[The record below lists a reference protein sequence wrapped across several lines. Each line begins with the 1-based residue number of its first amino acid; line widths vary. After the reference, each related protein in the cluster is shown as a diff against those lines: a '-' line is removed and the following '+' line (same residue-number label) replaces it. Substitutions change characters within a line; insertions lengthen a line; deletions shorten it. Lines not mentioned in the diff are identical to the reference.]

1 MWYVSA
7 HSMFVTGQWYLLFH
21 MEPDCQTQSIHFSE
35 NQTAMPDCLLARF
48 YPLRVLAS
56 KTSPKRMQLSL
67 ILELASASDWFQI
80 CGFPDNADLLISGF
94 PYFQVSA
101 FPVYVPASIWPCKG
115 RLNRREGLFE
125 IVALRSQFSDPK
137 WNLSS
142 WFSDSRANSDLW
154 TVVLPSYLARNV
166 TQFHLFGG

>member
-1 MWYVSA
+1 MLA
-7 HSMFVTGQWYLLFH
+7 HIACLWPVNDICCFS
-21 MEPDCQTQSIHFSE
+21 MEPICQTQSIHFSE

-48 YPLRVLAS
+48 YPVRVLAS

-67 ILELASASDWFQI
+67 ILELASPSDWFQI
-80 CGFPDNADLLISGF
+80 CGFPDNANLLISNF